1 MAFRRRNYFTKKEFQ
16 ARFVVP
22 FLTVSLLA
30 NFIAVTLFIIL
41 ARRKIDGLLYSM
53 WLPPTSAGALLTPA
67 MLAASLVSVVAV
79 SLLFL
84 WVARGMHQKIA
95 GPLAQIR
102 ADVHK
107 VRNGDLTYR
116 ITLREEDEFKDFA
129 AEIDAMTAA
138 LNGRFSTLR
147 RQAEELAGEAKAL
160 NASPDAAATAVQC
173 QRLRGTIKPMAE
185 QIGSFTL

>member
-1 MAFRRRNYFTKKEFQ
+1 MAFRRRNYFTKKKFQ

-22 FLTVSLLA
+22 FLAASLLV
-30 NFIAVTLFIIL
+30 NFITVTLFIIL

-67 MLAASLVSVVAV
+67 VLAASLVSVVAV

-84 WVARGMHQKIA
+84 WVARGMHHKIA

-102 ADVHK
+102 ADVNK
-107 VRNGDLTYR
+107 VRSGDLTFR

-129 AEIDAMTAA
+129 AEINAMTAA
-138 LNGRFSTLR
+138 LNTRFSTLR
-147 RQAEELAGEAKAL
+147 KQADELDSEANAL
-160 NASPDAAATAVQC
+160 NASPDAAAIGARC
-173 QRLRGTIKPMAE
+173 QRLRGTIKLMEE
-185 QIGSFTL
+185 QIGPFTV